1 MSRGPVMLLG
11 ATLREHIG
19 GRWAVSL
26 ALFIIYVPLGTIAT
40 IGNLSTTVQGTTL
53 GSILLASVISLVPV
67 GLILYLSDIT
77 WLRHRRQSPVPV
89 LSVVA
94 LGAVIGCAR
103 SGSMYAASLWLGIQE
118 PDAALAWTRTISGG
132 LQGAAVYPLAVL
144 AFSLVATYR
153 QQRGQLISAQI
164 SWETR
169 RLQDAR
175 EWGEI
180 REGVIAP
187 LSGELLAMGSDL
199 DQRVISIDEA
209 STAVRQ
215 RAHELWGEAQP
226 RPLEPRIHLG
236 AAIIASLRIRPFAT
250 WLILALWLPTALG
263 TALAVGEIPRAPL
276 GALLSAAFI
285 AMAFEAGNAVV
296 RRWPPTWLIA
306 VPLGL
311 VAAIVLTSPSLA
323 VVGGMPEQGRA
334 EYSVINA
341 VWLTLLVVLSAIVV
355 GALRRGEEVLA
366 DMHVAVDA
374 ASVETLAQEEERR
387 RIVHEV
393 ASALHGTLQ
402 GRLVTLPNPDTAGD
416 AVRETLA
423 LLQSGGAITSPTR
436 VRDAAASA
444 LEPWD
449 SLLEFTIECSDEV
462 VPSSV
467 AQAIVDV
474 LEECVSN
481 AFRHGQA
488 RHVHCRIAV
497 TGAAVEVTV
506 IDDGRGGVAGEELPG
521 LGSRILDRCGTWSR
535 TYGAA
540 GTTVSIVIP
549 A

>member
-1 MSRGPVMLLG
+1 
-11 ATLREHIG
+11 
-19 GRWAVSL
+19 
-26 ALFIIYVPLGTIAT
+26 
-40 IGNLSTTVQGTTL
+40 
-53 GSILLASVISLVPV
+53 
-67 GLILYLSDIT
+67 
-77 WLRHRRQSPVPV
+77 
-89 LSVVA
+89 
-94 LGAVIGCAR
+94 
-103 SGSMYAASLWLGIQE
+103 
-118 PDAALAWTRTISGG
+118 
-132 LQGAAVYPLAVL
+132 
-144 AFSLVATYR
+144 
-153 QQRGQLISAQI
+153 
-164 SWETR
+164 
-169 RLQDAR
+169 
-175 EWGEI
+175 
-180 REGVIAP
+180 
-187 LSGELLAMGSDL
+187 
-199 DQRVISIDEA
+199 
-209 STAVRQ
+209 
-215 RAHELWGEAQP
+215 
-226 RPLEPRIHLG
+226 
-236 AAIIASLRIRPFAT
+236 
-250 WLILALWLPTALG
+250 
-263 TALAVGEIPRAPL
+263 
-276 GALLSAAFI
+276 
-285 AMAFEAGNAVV
+285 
-296 RRWPPTWLIA
+296 
-306 VPLGL
+306 
-311 VAAIVLTSPSLA
+311 
-323 VVGGMPEQGRA
+323 MPEQGRA

-366 DMHVAVDA
+366 DMHITVDA

-402 GRLVTLPNPDTAGD
+402 GRLVSLPDPDTAGD

-423 LLQSGGAITSPTR
+423 LLQAGGAITSPTR

-481 AFRHGQA
+481 AFRHGHA
-488 RHVHCRIAV
+488 RHVHCRIAAI
-497 TGAAVEVTV
+497 GAAVEVTV

>member
-1 MSRGPVMLLG
+1 MTLLG

-40 IGNLSTTVQGTTL
+40 IGNLSTTVPGTAL

-67 GLILYLSDIT
+67 GLILYLSDLT

-89 LSVVA
+89 LTVVA
-94 LGAVIGCAR
+94 LGAIIGCAR

-153 QQRGQLISAQI
+153 DQRRQLISAQL

-180 REGVIAP
+180 RAGVIAP

-226 RPLEPRIHLG
+226 RPREPRIHLG

-250 WLILALWLPTALG
+250 WLILTLWLPTALG

-276 GALLSAAFI
+276 GALLSAVFI
-285 AMAFEAGNAVV
+285 AMAFEAANAVV
-296 RRWPPTWLIA
+296 RRWPRTWPIA
-306 VPLGL
+306 GPLGL

-366 DMHVAVDA
+366 DMHLAVDA

-402 GRLVTLPNPDTAGD
+402 GRLVSLPDPDTAGD

-436 VRDAAASA
+436 VRDAVASA

-449 SLLEFTIECSDEV
+449 SLLEFSIECSDEV

-481 AFRHGQA
+481 AFRHGHA
-488 RHVHCRIAV
+488 RHVHCRISPV
-497 TGAAVEVTV
+497 DAAMEVTV

-535 TYGAA
+535 SYGAA